1 MKPSDS
7 DKPFEGEGEEP
18 GELAWNEFDWER
30 YFREQDEGLY
40 LYLAFYEKLRTHPE
54 RIDEVARLM
63 GWEAVAAR
71 DEGGEAG
78 DEAEATPGNDDGE
91 PYTLHQNPVFI
102 ATKAIY
108 LSLSR
113 AWDLIAGDAAKNQA
127 EGNLA
132 GERVRTEVV
141 AREKQRDEREQGDQ
155 GERGVVAAEKTPRRA
170 GIAPVDQFEEAGND
184 RLFVI
189 QSKRA
194 QHLPFGELVER
205 KHHQRERGDAAIGFL
220 KDGIGG
226 GHQDSFKCQV
236 SSFKS

>member
-30 YFREQDEGLY
+30 YFREQDEALY

-113 AWDLIAGDAAKNQA
+113 AWDLIAGDAAKVPQP
-127 EGNLA
+127 LA
-132 GERVRTEVV
+132 VKFLSSLHRSEQHALLAIQSLDLGDYTMAIALFKRALGEINSTLALIDDEAVASHRALAAYRDDANPRLFDLREIWLRVIGEC
-141 AREKQRDEREQGDQ
+141 RDE
-155 GERGVVAAEKTPRRA
+155 
-170 GIAPVDQFEEAGND
+170 IARQTED
-184 RLFVI
+184 
-189 QSKRA
+189 
-194 QHLPFGELVER
+194 VE
-205 KHHQRERGDAAIGFL
+205 D
-220 KDGIGG
+220 D
-226 GHQDSFKCQV
+226 DV
-236 SSFKS
+236 

>member
-30 YFREQDEGLY
+30 YFREQDEALY

-71 DEGGEAG
+71 DEAGEEG
-78 DEAEATPGNDDGE
+78 DEAQTTPGNDDGE

-108 LSLSR
+108 LSLIR
-113 AWDLIAGDAAKNQA
+113 AWDLIAGDAAKVPQP
-127 EGNLA
+127 LA
-132 GERVRTEVV
+132 VKFLSSLHCSEQHALLAIQSLDLGDYTMAIALFKRALGEINSTLALIDDEAVATHRALAAYRDDAIPRLFDLREIWLRVIGEC
-141 AREKQRDEREQGDQ
+141 RDE
-155 GERGVVAAEKTPRRA
+155 
-170 GIAPVDQFEEAGND
+170 IARQTED
-184 RLFVI
+184 
-189 QSKRA
+189 
-194 QHLPFGELVER
+194 VE
-205 KHHQRERGDAAIGFL
+205 D
-220 KDGIGG
+220 D
-226 GHQDSFKCQV
+226 DD
-236 SSFKS
+236 

>member
-30 YFREQDEGLY
+30 YFREQDEALY

-113 AWDLIAGDAAKNQA
+113 AWDLIAGDAAKVPQPLAVKFLSSLHRSEQHALLAIQSLDLGDYTMAIALFKRALGEINSTLA
-127 EGNLA
+127 LIDDEAVATHRALAAYRDDAIPRLFDLREIWLRVMGEG
-132 GERVRTEVV
+132 
-141 AREKQRDEREQGDQ
+141 RDE
-155 GERGVVAAEKTPRRA
+155 
-170 GIAPVDQFEEAGND
+170 IARQTED
-184 RLFVI
+184 
-189 QSKRA
+189 
-194 QHLPFGELVER
+194 VE
-205 KHHQRERGDAAIGFL
+205 D
-220 KDGIGG
+220 D
-226 GHQDSFKCQV
+226 DV
-236 SSFKS
+236 